1 MIFSTLLKNSG
12 ATDSWGDYL
21 PNNPLHTLKAQDAT
35 QTPLIRSCWLNQ
47 FSALKVS
54 GPDAERF
61 LQGQLTCNINDLNPE
76 VVLYG
81 ACCNAKGRTVANFN
95 ISFDGENYWLVLPTE
110 SALVLEK
117 HLQKY
122 KVFFKATLDN
132 CEQSHLIFG
141 QWVDG
146 EAGKVS
152 RENDKQYLQIS
163 EQRRL
168 IICENEEKN
177 NDSES
182 SNSELSNSELSNSEL
197 SNLVPTLN
205 WRLADMDDGLYYITE
220 EQTEVWIPQHL
231 NLHQTGGISFNK
243 GCYTGQEII
252 ARLQYLGKAKKALY
266 HYRTTNDEAAL
277 KQHIDSQSLF
287 NADGKNLGQIIFSRR
302 HMPSEQNTEN
312 LQLDVLA
319 VLNTDSPDEI
329 LYLTESK
336 EIPLTLQNLSY
347 TQEDTVKTV

>member
-1 MIFSTLLKNSG
+1 MIFSELLKNSG
-12 ATDSWGDYL
+12 TTDSWEDYI
-21 PNNPLHTLKAQDAT
+21 PNPLSNTVETQNTTTAQQAST
-35 QTPLIRSCWLNQ
+35 CWLNQ

-54 GPDAERF
+54 GPDAEKF
-61 LQGQLTCNINDLNPE
+61 LQGQLTCNMNDLNPE

-81 ACCNAKGRTVANFN
+81 ACCSAKGRTVANFN

-122 KVFFKATLDN
+122 KVFFKATLDS

-146 EAGKVS
+146 EIGKVS

-168 IICENEEKN
+168 VICENIDKKE
-177 NDSES
+177 DSES
-182 SNSELSNSELSNSEL
+182 SNSEL

-205 WRLADMDDGLYYITE
+205 WRLADIDDGLYYITA

-231 NLHQTGGISFNK
+231 NLHQIGGISFNK

-266 HYRTTNDEAAL
+266 HYRAINDETAL

-287 NADGKNLGQIIFSRR
+287 NADGKNLGQIIFSRS
-302 HMPSEQNTEN
+302 HIPSEQNKQT
-312 LQLDVLA
+312 LQLDILA